1 MRLLGLICWVVIG
14 SILLVAPLGDV
25 IPGISWYDQ
34 QRVLQIFVIAV
45 AGLGLLSRYWV
56 GVERWTR
63 SGLWLILAL
72 GGLSSLMGGALA
84 LVLDGAGNFLRFVS
98 VGAIHGLICSAK
110 GMGGTCYIETGNL
123 YFCGSD
129 SKVPGFDSLC
139 NFV

>member
-1 MRLLGLICWVVIG
+1 MDSFRAVVDFSARGALI
-14 SILLVAPLGDV
+14 
-25 IPGISWYDQ
+25 
-34 QRVLQIFVIAV
+34 FN
-45 AGLGLLSRYWV
+45 
-56 GVERWTR
+56 
-63 SGLWLILAL
+63 
-72 GGLSSLMGGALA
+72 GGALA